1 MVLRPC
7 GDTLYS
13 PDFRSK
19 LGFID
24 CKAFMVD
31 YPFIKSE
38 MIVKF
43 SIIQTEVTMFAG
55 LDIEK
60 MIDTYVVPWSIN
72 IALAIV
78 VFIVGRL
85 IAKGLVKV
93 LERLL
98 VRAKVDTMLVE
109 FIGSIASAALFLFV
123 IIASL
128 DMLGVNTTSLIAML
142 GAAGLAVGLALQ
154 GSLQNFASG
163 VLLIIFRPFQVGN
176 FIEAGGIAGTVEKIT
191 IFNTIML
198 TPDNREIIVPNGAV
212 YGGTITNISARD
224 TRRVDMVFGIG
235 YGDDIKKAKEI
246 LMQAM
251 ESDERILKDPA
262 PMVALAELA
271 DSSVNFVVRPWVNA
285 ADYWAVKFDFTE
297 KIKLAFDEKGVS
309 IPFPQMDIHMDQA
322 A

>member
-1 MVLRPC
+1 M
-7 GDTLYS
+7 
-13 PDFRSK
+13 
-19 LGFID
+19 
-24 CKAFMVD
+24 
-31 YPFIKSE
+31 
-38 MIVKF
+38 F
-43 SIIQTEVTMFAG
+43 SG

-60 MIDTYVVPWSIN
+60 MIDVYVIPWSSN

-85 IAKGLVKV
+85 IAKVLVKV
-93 LERLL
+93 IEGLL
-98 VRAKVDTMLVE
+98 VRAKVDSMLVE
-109 FIGSIASAALFLFV
+109 FIRSIANAALFLFV

-163 VLLIIFRPFQVGN
+163 VLLIIFRPFQVGSY
-176 FIEAGGIAGTVEKIT
+176 IDAGGVSGTVEKIT

-212 YGGTITNISARD
+212 YGGTITNFSARA
-224 TRRVDMVFGIG
+224 TRRIDMVFGIG
-235 YGDDIKKAKEI
+235 YGDDIKKARDI
-246 LMQAM
+246 MIQTM
-251 ESDERILKDPA
+251 ESDERVLKDPA
-262 PMVALAELA
+262 PTVAVSELA

-285 ADYWAVKFDFTE
+285 ADYWGVKFDLTE
-297 KIKLAFDEKGVS
+297 KIKLAFDSQGVS
-309 IPFPQMDIHMDQA
+309 IPFPQLDVHTDKA

>member
-1 MVLRPC
+1 
-7 GDTLYS
+7 
-13 PDFRSK
+13 
-19 LGFID
+19 
-24 CKAFMVD
+24 
-31 YPFIKSE
+31 
-38 MIVKF
+38 
-43 SIIQTEVTMFAG
+43 MFAG

-60 MIDTYVVPWSIN
+60 MITIYVVPWSIN

-85 IAKGLVKV
+85 IAKVLIKV

-98 VRAKVDTMLVE
+98 VRAKVDSMLIE
-109 FIGSIASAALFLFV
+109 FIGSIASAALLLFV

-176 FIEAGGIAGTVEKIT
+176 FIDAGGVSGTVEKIT

-198 TPDNREIIVPNGAV
+198 TPDNREIIVPNASV
-212 YGGTITNISARD
+212 YGGTITNFSARE
-224 TRRVDMVFGIG
+224 TRRIDMVYGIG
-235 YGDDIKKAKEI
+235 YGDDIKKAKEL

-262 PMVALAELA
+262 PMVALSELA
-271 DSSVNFVVRPWVNA
+271 DSSVNFIARPWVNA
-285 ADYWAVKFDFTE
+285 ADYWDVKRDFTE
-297 KIKLAFDEKGVS
+297 KIKLAFDENGVS
-309 IPFPQMDIHMDQA
+309 IPFPQMDIHTDQA

>member
-1 MVLRPC
+1 
-7 GDTLYS
+7 
-13 PDFRSK
+13 
-19 LGFID
+19 
-24 CKAFMVD
+24 MVD

-55 LDIEK
+55 FDIEK
-60 MIDTYVVPWSIN
+60 MIDTYLVPWSIN

-98 VRAKVDTMLVE
+98 VRAKVDSMLVE

-163 VLLIIFRPFQVGN
+163 VLLIIFRPFTIGN
-176 FIEAGGIAGTVEKIT
+176 VIDAGGVIGKVEKIT
-191 IFNTIML
+191 IFNTILL
-198 TPDNREIIVPNGAV
+198 TPDNREVIVPNGAI
-212 YGGTITNISARD
+212 YGGTITNLSARAN
-224 TRRVDMVFGIG
+224 RRIDMVFGIG
-235 YGDDIKKAKEI
+235 YGDDIKKAKDL

-251 ESDERILKDPA
+251 ESDSRVLKDPA
-262 PMVALAELA
+262 PVVALGELA
-271 DSSVNFVVRPWVNA
+271 DSSVNFIVRPWVKG
-285 ADYWAVKFDFTE
+285 ADYWDVKFDLTE
-297 KIKLAFDEKGVS
+297 KIKLSFDQNGVS
-309 IPFPQMDIHMDQA
+309 IPFPQMDLHMNQA

>member
-1 MVLRPC
+1 ML
-7 GDTLYS
+7 
-13 PDFRSK
+13 
-19 LGFID
+19 
-24 CKAFMVD
+24 
-31 YPFIKSE
+31 
-38 MIVKF
+38 
-43 SIIQTEVTMFAG
+43 AG
-55 LDIEK
+55 IDIEK
-60 MIDTYVVPWSIN
+60 IVDVYVVPWSVN

-85 IAKGLVKV
+85 IAKVLVKV
-93 LERLL
+93 LEGLL

-109 FIGSIASAALFLFV
+109 FIGSIASAALLLFV

-176 FIEAGGIAGTVEKIT
+176 YIDAGGVSGTVEKIT

-198 TPDNREIIVPNGAV
+198 TPDNREIIVPNAAV
-212 YGGTITNISARD
+212 YGGTITNFSARA
-224 TRRVDMVFGIG
+224 TRRIDLVFGIG
-235 YGDDIKKAKEI
+235 YGDDVKKARDI
-246 LMQAM
+246 MAQTM

-262 PMVALAELA
+262 PTVAVSELA

-285 ADYWAVKFDFTE
+285 SDYWDVKWDLTE
-297 KIKLAFDEKGVS
+297 KIKLAFDEQGVS
-309 IPFPQMDIHMDQA
+309 IPFPQMDVHTDKA

>member
-1 MVLRPC
+1 ML
-7 GDTLYS
+7 
-13 PDFRSK
+13 
-19 LGFID
+19 
-24 CKAFMVD
+24 
-31 YPFIKSE
+31 
-38 MIVKF
+38 
-43 SIIQTEVTMFAG
+43 AG
-55 LDIEK
+55 IDIEK
-60 MIDTYVVPWSIN
+60 IVDVYVVPWSVN

-93 LERLL
+93 LEGLL
-98 VRAKVDTMLVE
+98 VRAKVDAMLIE
-109 FIGSIASAALFLFV
+109 FIGSIASAALLLFV

-176 FIEAGGIAGTVEKIT
+176 YIDAGGVSGTVEKIT

-198 TPDNREIIVPNGAV
+198 TPDNREIIVPNAAV
-212 YGGTITNISARD
+212 YGGTITNFSARA
-224 TRRVDMVFGIG
+224 TRRIDLVFGIG
-235 YGDDIKKAKEI
+235 YGDDVKKARDI
-246 LMQAM
+246 MVQTM

-262 PMVALAELA
+262 PTVAVSELA

-285 ADYWAVKFDFTE
+285 SDYWDVKWDLTE
-297 KIKLAFDEKGVS
+297 KIKLAFDAQGVS
-309 IPFPQMDIHMDQA
+309 IPFPQMDVHTDKA

>member
-1 MVLRPC
+1 M
-7 GDTLYS
+7 
-13 PDFRSK
+13 
-19 LGFID
+19 
-24 CKAFMVD
+24 
-31 YPFIKSE
+31 
-38 MIVKF
+38 
-43 SIIQTEVTMFAG
+43 EVTMFAG
-55 LDIEK
+55 LDIER
-60 MIDTYVVPWSIN
+60 MVDVYVVPWSIN

-109 FIGSIASAALFLFV
+109 FIGSIAGAALFLFV

-163 VLLIIFRPFQVGN
+163 VLLIIFRPFTVGN
-176 FIEAGGIAGTVEKIT
+176 VIDAGGIIGKVEKIT
-191 IFNTIML
+191 IFNTVML
-198 TPDNREIIVPNGAV
+198 TPDNREIIVPNGAI
-212 YGGTITNISARD
+212 YGGTITNISART
-224 TRRVDMVFGIG
+224 TRRIDMVFGIG
-235 YGDDIKKAKEI
+235 YGDDIKKAKDI

-262 PMVALAELA
+262 PMVALSELA

-285 ADYWAVKFDFTE
+285 ADYWDVKFELTE

>member
-1 MVLRPC
+1 ML
-7 GDTLYS
+7 
-13 PDFRSK
+13 
-19 LGFID
+19 
-24 CKAFMVD
+24 
-31 YPFIKSE
+31 
-38 MIVKF
+38 
-43 SIIQTEVTMFAG
+43 AG
-55 LDIEK
+55 IDIEK
-60 MIDTYVVPWSIN
+60 IVDVYVVPWSVN

-93 LERLL
+93 LEGLL
-98 VRAKVDTMLVE
+98 VRAKVDAMLIE
-109 FIGSIASAALFLFV
+109 FIGSIASAALLLFV

-176 FIEAGGIAGTVEKIT
+176 YIDAGGVSGTVEKIT

-212 YGGTITNISARD
+212 YGGTITNFSARD
-224 TRRVDMVFGIG
+224 TRRIDMVFGIS
-235 YGDDIKKAKEI
+235 YGDDIKKSRDI
-246 LMQAM
+246 LMEAL
-251 ESDERILKDPA
+251 EADERVLKDPA
-262 PMVALAELA
+262 PNVAVSELA
-271 DSSVNFVVRPWVNA
+271 DSSVNFVVRPWVNSG
-285 ADYWAVKFDFTE
+285 DYWDVKWDMNA
-297 KIKLAFDEKGVS
+297 KIKLALEANGIS
-309 IPFPQMDIHMDQA
+309 IPFPQMDIHTDKA

>member
-1 MVLRPC
+1 M
-7 GDTLYS
+7 
-13 PDFRSK
+13 
-19 LGFID
+19 
-24 CKAFMVD
+24 
-31 YPFIKSE
+31 
-38 MIVKF
+38 F
-43 SIIQTEVTMFAG
+43 SG

-60 MIDTYVVPWSIN
+60 MVEVYVVPWSIN

-85 IAKGLVKV
+85 VAKVLVKV
-93 LERLL
+93 LERVL
-98 VRAKVDTMLVE
+98 RNAKVDSMLIE
-109 FIGSIASAALFLFV
+109 FIGSIASAGLLLFV

-198 TPDNREIIVPNGAV
+198 TSDNREIIIPNGAV
-212 YGGTITNISARD
+212 YGGTITNFSARD
-224 TRRVDMVFGIG
+224 TRRIDMVFGIG
-235 YGDDIKKAKEI
+235 YGDDIKKAKDI
-246 LMQAM
+246 LMNAL

-262 PMVALAELA
+262 PVVALVELG
-271 DSSVNFVVRPWVNA
+271 DSSVNFMVRPWVKR
-285 ADYWAVKFDFTE
+285 ADYGDVKYALTE
-297 KIKLAFDEKGVS
+297 HIKLAFDENGIS
-309 IPFPQMDIHMDQA
+309 FPFPQMDVHMDQA